1 MYLYIEKQLIVLFFP
16 AKLVLCWHTLYMR
29 VYFTGTLKFY
39 VDEYNKGY
47 VSLEA
52 LVAALKEL
60 FNTQAKVFG
69 LKLFWSSV

>member
-1 MYLYIEKQLIVLFFP
+1 
-16 AKLVLCWHTLYMR
+16 MR
-29 VYFTGTLKFY
+29 MYFTGTLKFY

-47 VSLEA
+47 VSVEA

-69 LKLFWSSV
+69 LKLRLSPG